1 MFRRG
6 VRGMAAR
13 CVCSGG
19 VYGEWRLGVYVKE
32 GWGEV
37 RQVECSTSLIQGES
51 QANLY
56 GLSRKTK

>member
-19 VYGEWRLGVYVKE
+19 VYGEWRLGVYVQE
-32 GWGEV
+32 GCTGN
-37 RQVECSTSLIQGES
+37 G
-51 QANLY
+51 
-56 GLSRKTK
+56 G

>member
-1 MFRRG
+1 
-6 VRGMAAR
+6 MAAR
-13 CVCSGG
+13 CVRSGE

-37 RQVECSTSLIQGES
+37 WQVECSTSLIQGES
-51 QANLY
+51 HMNLY